1 MNKSIRLFILVVFF
15 VACKGESNKN
25 TNAKSLLTMG
35 QETEL
40 VDDIANAKPV
50 NIKDIFLLLPNDVF
64 LVEEISKENRAL
76 LLNHVGED
84 KAFDISLTPIG
95 VCDIKNGYLNLTGS
109 QYDWEMCYWNLKDG
123 GKLVATNNSTE
134 KGSEIRVFFY
144 DDGKL
149 TEDHNYK
156 LGGNQNYKLTDF
168 IDVSQL
174 SPESLKFAEKQF
186 AKGAYHLYYK
196 LPQNGTSITINID
209 IEDLIDDD
217 ENYDIFYEASKDV
230 MLYWKN
236 EKWERE

>member
-109 QYDWEMCYWNLKDG
+109 QYDWEMCYWNLRDG
-123 GKLVATNNSTE
+123 RKLVAVNNSTE
-134 KGSEIRVFFY
+134 TGSKIRVFFY

-149 TEDHNYK
+149 TEDYNYI
-156 LGGNQNYKLTDF
+156 LGGEQDYKLTDF
-168 IDVSQL
+168 IDISQL
-174 SPESLKFAEKQF
+174 SSKSREYAEQQF
-186 AKGAYHLYYK
+186 INGTYHLYYQ
-196 LPQNGTSITINID
+196 LPQNATSITISID
-209 IEDLIDDD
+209 INELVDHD
-217 ENYDIFYEASKDV
+217 ENYDDFYEASKNV
-230 MLYWKN
+230 IL
-236 EKWERE
+236 KWENEEWKR

>member
-25 TNAKSLLTMG
+25 TNAKSLHTMG

-109 QYDWEMCYWNLKDG
+109 QYDWEMCYWNIKDG

-149 TEDHNYK
+149 TEDYNSI
-156 LGGNQNYKLTDF
+156 LGGEQDYKLTDF
-168 IDVSQL
+168 IDISQL
-174 SPESLKFAEKQF
+174 SSKSLEYAEQQF
-186 AKGAYHLYYK
+186 MNGTYHLYYQ
-196 LPQNGTSITINID
+196 LPQNATSITISID
-209 IEDLIDDD
+209 IDELVDHD
-217 ENYDIFYEASKDV
+217 ENYDDFYEASKNV
-230 MLYWKN
+230 IL
-236 EKWERE
+236 KWENEEWKR